1 MARHNKIGEIGEE
14 LAAKMFQKKGY
25 KIIER
30 NYRKKW
36 CEIDIIAEKPR
47 KRRIFK
53 QSEPAKL
60 VFIEVKTRVGERFG
74 SPEESI
80 NYEKKRRLARS
91 ADAYAAFSNYKGEY
105 QVDAICIVLNENG
118 TLQRADHYENITGF

>member
-1 MARHNKIGEIGEE
+1 MARHNKVGEIGEE
-14 LAAKMFQKKGY
+14 LAAKMLQKKGY
-25 KIIER
+25 KILER

-47 KRRIFK
+47 KWQVFRRL
-53 QSEPAKL
+53 EPAKL
-60 VFIEVKTRVGERFG
+60 VFIEVKTRVGEQFG

-80 NYEKKRRLARS
+80 NYEKKRRLTRGV
-91 ADAYAAFSNYKGEY
+91 DAYAAFSDYKGEY
-105 QVDAICIVLNENG
+105 QVDAVCIVLNENG